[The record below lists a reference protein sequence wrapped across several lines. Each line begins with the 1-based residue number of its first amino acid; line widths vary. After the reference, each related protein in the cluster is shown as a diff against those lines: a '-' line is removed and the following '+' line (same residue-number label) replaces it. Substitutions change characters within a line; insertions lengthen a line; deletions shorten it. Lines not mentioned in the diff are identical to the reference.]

1 MPHPSINT
9 RSLILLWAFAESGI
23 GGILHGLKLP
33 FTGIFVGG
41 IAVICIA
48 LLGFYGENN
57 KNSILKALA
66 IVLMVKLTVSPHSP
80 WQAYVAV
87 VFQGYLGHLIFR
99 NTRYFSA
106 KTIIFSMICL
116 LESAVQKILIS
127 LLIYGVTFFKAIDS
141 SAQSIG
147 KSFGFAGEGSVVFLI
162 FGVYVLLYLMVGL
175 IIGIWVPSIPKQV
188 FDLAQIMPEINVGKD
203 VQKNFYKKQGKSV
216 FIGFFVLALVL
227 LAIHIFVPSM
237 KLIELS
243 FIFLRAIIVS
253 LGLIFIVGPIF
264 LHLIRRYS
272 KGLTI
277 EKKLLNEILDEIPVF
292 TNKAY
297 LVLHWVN
304 KEYRGWTKIKN
315 MVLGLLV
322 IGQTQNEPMIRE

>member
-1 MPHPSINT
+1 MPNPSINT

-48 LLGFYGENN
+48 LLGFYDDKN

-87 VFQGYLGHLIFR
+87 IFQGYLGHLIFR
-99 NTRYFSA
+99 NARFFSV
-106 KTIIFSMICL
+106 KTIIFSVICL
-116 LESAVQKILIS
+116 LESALQKILIS

-141 SAQSIG
+141 SAESIG
-147 KSFGFAGEGSVVFLI
+147 KSFGFEGEGSVVFFI
-162 FGVYVLLYLMVGL
+162 FGVYVMLYLMVGL
-175 IIGIWVPSIPKQV
+175 IIGIWIPSIPKQV
-188 FDLAQIMPEINVGKD
+188 YELAQNMPEMKVYNNE
-203 VQKNFYKKQGKSV
+203 QKRFYKKQGKSV

-237 KLIELS
+237 KLTQLL

-253 LGLIFIVGPIF
+253 LGLIFIAGPIF
-264 LHLIRRYS
+264 LNIIRRYS

-277 EKKLLNEILDEIPVF
+277 EKKLLNEILDEIPAF
-292 TNKAY
+292 TDKAY
-297 LVLHWVN
+297 QVLYWVN
-304 KEYRGWTKIKN
+304 SEYRGWSKIKN

-322 IGQTQNEPMIRE
+322 IGQSQKEPMMHE